1 MYREEENTK
10 ENKLP
15 ISYFFLSLSKMEKEN
30 PPQILSPSSSGRRR
44 RSTDSPSPEFEFWMI
59 RNPSFPQPDL
69 VSADE
74 LFVDGILRPLHLLHH
89 REPPDPPKSS
99 SDTPSNEPEPESE
112 QPGLGPGL
120 SEAPTVSKRW
130 TDIFKKSSDRKN
142 NGNEEKEKEK
152 EKKREKKGG
161 GGVNGVSSAELNINI
176 WPFFRSRS
184 AGSGGSRPRMAAA
197 NRKVSS
203 APCSRSNSAGE
214 SKSRKWPSS
223 PSRGGV
229 HLGRSSPVWQ
239 VRRAGASGGALGGR
253 GSEAVVRNAEK
264 GFKKEVNETR
274 RSKTTAVPSA
284 VAGGGGAKAKVL
296 NLNVPTCIGY
306 RSHLSCRS
314 DEIESSAVSVVS
326 GGNGGAGGHSGGVGS
341 GDGGRGNNNLFNLR
355 GLFTKKVY

>member
-1 MYREEENTK
+1 M
-10 ENKLP
+10 
-15 ISYFFLSLSKMEKEN
+15 
-30 PPQILSPSSSGRRR
+30 
-44 RSTDSPSPEFEFWMI
+44 
-59 RNPSFPQPDL
+59 
-69 VSADE
+69 
-74 LFVDGILRPLHLLHH
+74 
-89 REPPDPPKSS
+89 
-99 SDTPSNEPEPESE
+99 
-112 QPGLGPGL
+112 
-120 SEAPTVSKRW
+120 VSKRW

-152 EKKREKKGG
+152 EKKEKKGG
-161 GGVNGVSSAELNINI
+161 GGVNGVNSAELNINI

-184 AGSGGSRPRMAAA
+184 AGSGGSRPRMVTA

-214 SKSRKWPSS
+214 SKSRKWPTS
-223 PSRGGV
+223 PSRGRV

-239 VRRAGASGGALGGR
+239 VRRGGAGGGALGGR

-284 VAGGGGAKAKVL
+284 VAGGGGGKAKVL

-314 DEIESSAVSVVS
+314 DEIESGAVSVVS
-326 GGNGGAGGHSGGVGS
+326 GGNGGAAGHSSGGVGS
-341 GDGGRGNNNLFNLR
+341 GDSGRGNNNLFNLR